1 MPMIYR
7 WRVNNRT
14 NDIRLKENLL
24 KYICGFDFIEDDDDK
39 NGDDVVCQLNVFLA
53 ESEQRRSVAALFSE
67 QLTKIN
73 KFLRR

>member
-1 MPMIYR
+1 MIYR

-53 ESEQRRSVAALFSE
+53 ESEQRRSVAAFFSE